1 MKIALCLAG
10 RTGGIEIDGKSSNQK
25 LNPILSYNLYKKNIL
40 SIPDNDVDI
49 YMHSWNKEDEN
60 RLVDLY
66 SPIKYLFEDP
76 ISNNNIE
83 SRVISIKKCLKFVEE
98 SNIHYDFIMIS
109 RFDIVILTP
118 IIFKKFTKNRF
129 IASHWNDRGN
139 RYNHLNGFYDLWFI
153 ANQDIFKKLLFWDIP
168 KKLYLLNPHIFWKK
182 LFNQRIDKKL
192 LQYSFY
198 VGEHY
203 ELTRRYFYPNSIYDN
218 NQIEKNLLKFI
229 KDFQNK
235 P

>member
-60 RLVDLY
+60 RLVNLY

-83 SRVISIKKCLKFVEE
+83 SRINSYNTLSKEDVKLKINALAQFNSQRHRFYMNPELIE
-98 SNIHYDFIMIS
+98 SS
-109 RFDIVILTP
+109 LRFRGMQILRDYCESFEL
-118 IIFKKFTKNRF
+118 IR
-129 IASHWNDRGN
+129 
-139 RYNHLNGFYDLWFI
+139 L
-153 ANQDIFKKLLFWDIP
+153 
-168 KKLYLLNPHIFWKK
+168 
-182 LFNQRIDKKL
+182 ID
-192 LQYSFY
+192 
-198 VGEHY
+198 
-203 ELTRRYFYPNSIYDN
+203 
-218 NQIEKNLLKFI
+218 
-229 KDFQNK
+229 
-235 P
+235 